1 MACLSSLLS
10 VTERERER
18 ERERDR
24 KEGEGGYAQMRPLQ
38 GPLLN
43 QRAADRE
50 VHELLQKNQ

>member
-10 VTERERER
+10 VTERE
-18 ERERDR
+18 

>member
-10 VTERERER
+10 VTER